1 MALAVKQSM
10 STADWSCTSPDLMF
24 PAAQEHEV
32 RQALRVGSGGWN
44 LVAANLSRGGNWT
57 RPLFRGSHRVPSA
70 CRRYQRHWVCRIH
83 VGACGGSARPSVRVP
98 IIAIASQ
105 AD

>member
-10 STADWSCTSPDLMF
+10 STAEWSCTSPDLMF

-32 RQALRVGSGGWN
+32 RQALGVGSGGWN
-44 LVAANLSRGGNWT
+44 LVAANLTRGGNWT

-70 CRRYQRHWVCRIH
+70 CRRYQRHWVCAIIFERFI
-83 VGACGGSARPSVRVP
+83 GRSSPAALACVVWP
-98 IIAIASQ
+98 
-105 AD
+105 